1 MPDKIVIVIQARMG
15 SSRLQGKVMLPI
27 LGQSLLA
34 RMIERLRMVKYDVT
48 LVIATSVNE
57 ADDVLAQEADA
68 LGVACYRGSENNLLD
83 RHYQAAQEL
92 QATVVLKIPSDCPL
106 IDPAAIDAALEYFFA
121 AGSRFDYISNLHPA
135 TWPDGNDVEI
145 MTMQCLARA
154 HQQASRQLELEH
166 TTPYI
171 WENPGLFNIGNIPWQ
186 TGLDY
191 SMSHRFTIDYREDYE
206 FIKAVFEALYPQ
218 NPGFS
223 CADILNLLDERPDI
237 MAINSA
243 YAGVNWY
250 RHHLDELKTIDA
262 GQTKT
267 ITPTNPQPIN

>member
-1 MPDKIVIVIQARMG
+1 MQDKIVIVIQARMG
-15 SSRLQGKVMLPI
+15 SSRLPGKVMLPI

-34 RMIERLRMVKYDVT
+34 RMIERLHMVKHPVT
-48 LVIATSVNE
+48 LVVATSVNE
-57 ADDVLAQEADA
+57 ADDVIAQEAEA

-83 RHYQAAQEL
+83 RHYQAAL
-92 QATVVLKIPSDCPL
+92 LLDATVVLKIPSDCPM

-145 MTMQCLARA
+145 MTMQCLTHA
-154 HQQASRQLELEH
+154 HQQATRQLELEH

-171 WENPGLFNIGNIPWQ
+171 WENPEQFRIGNIAWE

-191 SMSHRFTIDYREDYE
+191 SMSHRFTIDYQEDYE
-206 FIKAVFEALYPQ
+206 FIKAVFEALYPSKTEF
-218 NPGFS
+218 P
-223 CADILNLLDERPDI
+223 CADILNLLEQRPDI

-267 ITPTNPQPIN
+267 ITPTQHSTH